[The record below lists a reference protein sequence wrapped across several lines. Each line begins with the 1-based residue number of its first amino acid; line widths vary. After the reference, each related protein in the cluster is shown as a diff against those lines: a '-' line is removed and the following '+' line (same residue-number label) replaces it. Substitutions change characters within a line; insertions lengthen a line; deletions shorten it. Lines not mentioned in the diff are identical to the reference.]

1 MREIYCELIGVPAGL
16 LGKKMKV
23 EVDYGEGTEPLKDP
37 ESGKKMTF
45 NSMVG
50 ALNHMSS
57 EGWTFVNAYI
67 TTDKSPHTHHHM
79 LKKTTA
85 D

>member
-1 MREIYCELIGVPAGL
+1 MREIYCELTGVSAGL

-23 EVDYGEGTEPLKDP
+23 EVDYGDRKEPLKDP
-37 ESGKKMTF
+37 DSGKKITF
-45 NSMVG
+45 NSMID

-57 EGWTFVNAYI
+57 EGWFFVNAYVM
-67 TTDKSPHTHHHM
+67 TGKLPHVHHYM
-79 LKKTTA
+79 MKKIIE